1 MSLGGG
7 FMWTVIYVASDE
19 NAANDVKDKLTK
31 EGFLV
36 KIRPLSKKKNGIY
49 EVLVPEAEAE
59 DAHNMLIT
67 YNYC

>member
-1 MSLGGG
+1 
-7 FMWTVIYVASDE
+7 MWTVIYVASDE
-19 NAANDVKDKLTK
+19 DVANKIKDKLTS

-36 KIRPLSKKKNGIY
+36 KIRSLSKKRKGIY

-59 DAHNMLIT
+59 DAHNILVT